1 MYVFLGVKSINSVR
15 LSRPV
20 FLVAENDYLALR
32 ARQGFDG
39 IMVLDVVVDEVG
51 WVRGSSLRMMCC
63 KGFVLCY
70 YWGGC

>member
-1 MYVFLGVKSINSVR
+1 MYVFLGVKSISRSV
-15 LSRPV
+15 LSCPV

-32 ARQGFDG
+32 SRQGFDE
-39 IMVLDVVVDEVG
+39 IMVLDVVLDELG